1 MIKSENKSVEIKGSA
16 LELLTDLALIT
27 KSLRDAVKEEIPE
40 KDFDDIL
47 QMICEDTKKSEK
59 QIAEEAR
66 ELRKENA
73 KKLLEK
79 IIKDFFEGDDF

>member
-1 MIKSENKSVEIKGSA
+1 MIKAEKGSVELNGSA

-27 KSLRDAVKEEIPE
+27 RSIRDTVKEEIPE
-40 KDFDDIL
+40 KDFDDML
-47 QMICEDTKKSEK
+47 QMICEDTKKSEE
-59 QIAEEAR
+59 QIAKEAK

-79 IIKDFFEGDDF
+79 IISDFFEGDDF

>member
-1 MIKSENKSVEIKGSA
+1 MIKADNKSIELKGSA

-27 KSLRDAVKEEIPE
+27 KSLRDAVKEGIPE

-47 QMICEDTKKSEK
+47 QRICEDTKKSEE
-59 QIAEEAR
+59 QVAEEAK
-66 ELRKENA
+66 ELRKENT

-79 IIKDFFEGDDF
+79 IIKDFFEEDDF